1 MYGDNYSRTS
11 GIWWRYYRDVPNDI
25 STNSKLLK
33 MKITRRTPADDNRK
47 DVKVVVSL
55 KYLTNFRRNLEIS
68 LINCEI
74 NFI

>member
-1 MYGDNYSRTS
+1 
-11 GIWWRYYRDVPNDI
+11 
-25 STNSKLLK
+25 